1 SLETCKMK
9 CSGNNIGR
17 FIRFVFTGL
26 M

>member
-1 SLETCKMK
+1 CKMK

-17 FIRFVFTGL
+17 FIRFVFTGV

>member
-1 SLETCKMK
+1 LETCKMK

-17 FIRFVFTGL
+17 FIRFVFTGV

>member
-1 SLETCKMK
+1 TCKMK

-17 FIRFVFTGL
+17 FIRFVFTGV

>member
-1 SLETCKMK
+1 ETCKMK

-17 FIRFVFTGL
+17 FIRFVFTGV